1 MIPTKLSVIGRNV
14 DVIITDELPDGQL
27 GECDDIKGVIK
38 VKPGTPLPT
47 EADTLL
53 HECIHCVDER
63 FQLKLSERQVYC
75 ITVGIM
81 ALLKDNEPLLRYIN
95 DAISEQTKV

>member
-1 MIPTKLSVIGRNV
+1 MIPTKLSIIGR
-14 DVIITDELPDGQL
+14 DVCVIMTDDLPDGQL

-38 VKPGTPLPT
+38 VKTGTPLPV

-53 HECIHCVDER
+53 HECVHAVDER

-81 ALLKDNEPLLRYIN
+81 ALLKDNESLLRYIN
-95 DAISEQTKV
+95 DAISEQTQI

>member
-1 MIPTKLSVIGRNV
+1 MTPSELSIIGRNV
-14 DVIITDELPDGQL
+14 NVIMTELPNGQL
-27 GECDDIKGVIK
+27 GECDIENNTIRMR
-38 VKPGTPLPT
+38 PGQPLSV

-53 HECIHCVDER
+53 HECMHCVDER

-81 ALLKDNEPLLRYIN
+81 ALLKDNESLLRYLN
-95 DAISEQTKV
+95 NAISEQKQV

>member
-1 MIPTKLSVIGRNV
+1 MIPNTLSIIGRNV
-14 DVIITDELPDGQL
+14 HVILTDSLPDDQL
-27 GECDDIKGVIK
+27 GECDDAEGIIKIRQGM
-38 VKPGTPLPT
+38 PLPT

-53 HECIHCVDER
+53 HECVHCVDER

-81 ALLKDNEPLLRYIN
+81 ALLKDNESLLRYVN
-95 DAISEQTKV
+95 NAISEQTKV

>member
-1 MIPTKLSVIGRNV
+1 MIPTKLSIIGRDV
-14 DVIITDELPDGQL
+14 DVIMTNDLPSTQL
-27 GECDDIKGVIK
+27 GESDDSKNIILIKG
-38 VKPGTPLPT
+38 GTSLSV

-53 HECIHCVDER
+53 HECVHLLDER

-81 ALLKDNEPLLRYIN
+81 ALLKDNEPLLRYLN